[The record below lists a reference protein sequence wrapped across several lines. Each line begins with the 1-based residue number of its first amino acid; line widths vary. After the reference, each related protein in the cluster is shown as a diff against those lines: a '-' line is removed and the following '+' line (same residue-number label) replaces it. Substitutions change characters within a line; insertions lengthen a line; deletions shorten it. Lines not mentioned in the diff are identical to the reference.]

1 VLCMKKGIFITFEGP
16 DGSGKTTIS
25 KYVCE
30 ELTKRGYPVIYSREP
45 GGSEIA
51 EEIRNIILD
60 PKNTAMDVRTEALL
74 YAASRRQHYVE
85 KIKPAIERGDI
96 FICDRFVESSLAY
109 QGFGREIGIDAIYEL
124 NQFAIEGKLP
134 DMTVFLDVSPE
145 VGLKR
150 IESRSNKDRL
160 DQETTAFHQRV
171 YAGYQEVLR
180 RYRDRMHVIDA
191 TQSEQTVK
199 DIALQT
205 VLEWL
210 EK

>member
-1 VLCMKKGIFITFEGP
+1 MKNGVFITFEGP

-25 KYVCE
+25 KYVCA
-30 ELTKRGYPVIYSREP
+30 ELSKSGYTVIYSREP

-109 QGFGREIGIDAIYEL
+109 QGCGHEIGIDAVYEL

-134 DMTVFLDVSPE
+134 DMTIFLDISPE
-145 VGLKR
+145 VGLQR
-150 IESRSNKDRL
+150 IESRTNKDRL
-160 DQETTAFHQRV
+160 DQETTDFHKRV
-171 YAGYQEVLR
+171 YEGYKEVLR

-191 TQSEQTVK
+191 SMSEQEVK
-199 DIALQT
+199 DAALKV
-205 VLEWL
+205 VLDWL
-210 EK
+210 QR